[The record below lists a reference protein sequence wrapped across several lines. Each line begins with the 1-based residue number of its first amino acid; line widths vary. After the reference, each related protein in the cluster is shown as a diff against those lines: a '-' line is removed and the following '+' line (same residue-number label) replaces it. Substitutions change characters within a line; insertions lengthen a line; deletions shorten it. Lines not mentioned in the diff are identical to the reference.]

1 MAWTSRESC
10 RRMLLKRWISSVS
23 LWNKTP
29 ACLID
34 ISYHWSTRD
43 LAEVVVD
50 DVVGGVDVTVQS
62 TAYTDK
68 TRAMIRGRIADSNLT
83 IHNITLND
91 RGTYNCT
98 ATTHDTKTST
108 AHVHVEVYSKR
119 TLLYCDQCA
128 LNIEHLLALCSWCT
142 LYASSFQTTIS
153 QQPGGTCMIVRRR
166 RRGHE
171 FISLE
176 RNRSVKRWGR
186 KKYSVTKHV
195 RPTGTRRRTAVC
207 SNWHS
212 RKWQLIRAIWTHE
225 LIVGWCIMRPRQ

>member
-1 MAWTSRESC
+1 
-10 RRMLLKRWISSVS
+10 
-23 LWNKTP
+23 
-29 ACLID
+29 
-34 ISYHWSTRD
+34 
-43 LAEVVVD
+43 
-50 DVVGGVDVTVQS
+50 
-62 TAYTDK
+62 
-68 TRAMIRGRIADSNLT
+68 MIRGRIADSNLT

-108 AHVHVEVYSKR
+108 AHVHVQVYSKR

-166 RRGHE
+166 RDE

-186 KKYSVTKHV
+186 KKYAVTSWSQNTLGLLALGVVLLFASTDNLGNDSWLGQFEH
-195 RPTGTRRRTAVC
+195 T
-207 SNWHS
+207 S
-212 RKWQLIRAIWTHE
+212 
-225 LIVGWCIMRPRQ
+225 